1 FILYFSIHLTNNQL
15 CHAISSSF
23 HGNIEYHRHVY
34 CEAIISNACNK
45 EIIMSRRN
53 GTFIGRILKE
63 AGIVAR
69 GAFQGVHKNPPS
81 PKRRT
86 GYVRFIYKGNYY
98 RRPIPTNKEAPPE
111 LLKLPPA
118 GQEVM
123 PQPFKT
129 PSSVSSSTTAE
140 ALVASNRGHHGAHS
154 KAHKQTWSWTSWW
167 KLNGPLLVLNFGSLA
182 TLIGFT
188 RTDVLELRVLSVTG
202 SLTFVAYTLWQPPP
216 IRWPSVF
223 WSLLFSTVNSYKIAN
238 ILHERK
244 GAVVLN
250 PRQEEIYNEHFQ
262 PHGVTPK
269 QFEMIMS
276 RGITRVYKR
285 GNLISRQGGEMS
297 TIKLV
302 VKGSTRASVTGR
314 HLTAIGSK
322 PGNRDRFAGGDSG
335 AWIGEMAFLQ
345 SLWVKDHTPKGG
357 TQPSDKISA
366 TQSEEAKVT
375 TICDSIN
382 EGRTKVVALS
392 TIVAADDVEVIE
404 WTFDDMEA
412 LMKTS
417 SYMQGALT
425 RAMTAAIVGKVANFM
440 MSKQTGLPSVA
451 ALLDNWKHGAI
462 EDDDEEDMRNL
473 V

>member
-1 FILYFSIHLTNNQL
+1 
-15 CHAISSSF
+15 
-23 HGNIEYHRHVY
+23 
-34 CEAIISNACNK
+34 
-45 EIIMSRRN
+45 MSRRN

-202 SLTFVAYTLWQPPP
+202 RRIGFYFARLVSATASNNMILYIIRLCSLCNRFPHVCGLHIVATSSHTMALCLLV
-216 IRWPSVF
+216 IVVF
-223 WSLLFSTVNSYKIAN
+223 
-238 ILHERK
+238 HCE
-244 GAVVLN
+244 
-250 PRQEEIYNEHFQ
+250 
-262 PHGVTPK
+262 
-269 QFEMIMS
+269 
-276 RGITRVYKR
+276 
-285 GNLISRQGGEMS
+285 
-297 TIKLV
+297 
-302 VKGSTRASVTGR
+302 
-314 HLTAIGSK
+314 
-322 PGNRDRFAGGDSG
+322 
-335 AWIGEMAFLQ
+335 FLQ
-345 SLWVKDHTPKGG
+345 NCKYTARKKRCGG
-357 TQPSDKISA
+357 
-366 TQSEEAKVT
+366 
-375 TICDSIN
+375 
-382 EGRTKVVALS
+382 
-392 TIVAADDVEVIE
+392 IE
-404 WTFDDMEA
+404 
-412 LMKTS
+412 S
-417 SYMQGALT
+417 
-425 RAMTAAIVGKVANFM
+425 
-440 MSKQTGLPSVA
+440 
-451 ALLDNWKHGAI
+451 
-462 EDDDEEDMRNL
+462 
-473 V
+473 

>member
-1 FILYFSIHLTNNQL
+1 MNYLQKEKEEKKKEKKKEKKEKTAHSINP
-15 CHAISSSF
+15 AD
-23 HGNIEYHRHVY
+23 
-34 CEAIISNACNK
+34 
-45 EIIMSRRN
+45 
-53 GTFIGRILKE
+53 GTFFGRILKE

-69 GAFQGVHKNPPS
+69 GAFQGVHKNPPAS
-81 PKRRT
+81 KRRT
-86 GYVRFIYKGNYY
+86 EYVRFIYKGNYY
-98 RRPIPTNKEAPPE
+98 RRPIPTLKKKPPE

-118 GQEVM
+118 GQAVM

-129 PSSVSSSTTAE
+129 PSPSSTTAE
-140 ALVASNRGHHGAHS
+140 ALVASNRGHHGSHS
-154 KAHKQTWSWTSWW
+154 KSHKQTWSWTSWW

-182 TLIGFT
+182 TLVGFT

-244 GAVVLN
+244 GAVVLT

-276 RGITRVYKR
+276 RGTTRVYKR

-345 SLWVKDHTPKGG
+345 SLWVKDHTPKGVS
-357 TQPSDKISA
+357 QPSEKR
-366 TQSEEAKVT
+366 TPNQSEEAKAA

-382 EGRTKVVALS
+382 ESKTKVMALS
-392 TIVAADDVEVIE
+392 TIVAAGDVEVIE
-404 WTFDDMEA
+404 WTFEDMEA

-440 MSKQTGLPSVA
+440 MSKQTVMPSVA

-462 EDDDEEDMRNL
+462 EDDDEEIRSL